1 MQNKNELDWSQR
13 YRPTSMDEMVLPE
26 PFGQRLREIASQ
38 KGGMSLLFYGRPGMG
53 KTTAAK
59 LINPDGTYHLNCTLE
74 NSVAKVKELRR
85 TCSAIP
91 LDAERRLV
99 LLDEADYL
107 TEAAQAGL
115 RGAVEELSLAN
126 DFVMTANEPERLSAA
141 IRSRF
146 LPVHFDFIL
155 TDDYLQE
162 LAVHLWEIAASEGYG
177 DVDMYLLRAIARAN
191 FPDIRKMIKALQFEL
206 MTHQKII

>member
-1 MQNKNELDWSQR
+1 MINKNELDWSQR
-13 YRPTSMDEMVLPE
+13 YRPNSMDDLVLPE
-26 PFGQRLREIASQ
+26 SFGAKLRKIAAN
-38 KGGMSLLFYGRPGMG
+38 KGGMSLLFYGKPGMG

-59 LINPDGTYHLNCTLE
+59 LINPEGTYHLNCTLD
-74 NSVAKVKELRR
+74 NSVAMVKALKR
-85 TCSAIP
+85 TCNSFPI
-91 LDAERRLV
+91 DADRRLV

-146 LPVHFDFIL
+146 FPVHFDFLL
-155 TDDYLQE
+155 TEDYLQD
-162 LAVHLWEIAASEGYG
+162 LAIHLWEIAACEGYG
-177 DVDMYLLRAIARAN
+177 YIDMHLLRAIVRAN

-206 MTHQKII
+206 IDG